1 MWRSILRYKRSDTL
15 TILLSES
22 CVPDIVWDSATN
34 KGRNTY
40 AILAFVAADTIGAA
54 SSMLYLTQTL
64 YKDFHNHDALC
75 EIKLDLK

>member
-1 MWRSILRYKRSDTL
+1 MGGSH
-15 TILLSES
+15 
-22 CVPDIVWDSATN
+22 

-40 AILAFVAADTIGAA
+40 AILVFVAADTIGAA
-54 SSMLYLTQTL
+54 SSMRYLTQTL